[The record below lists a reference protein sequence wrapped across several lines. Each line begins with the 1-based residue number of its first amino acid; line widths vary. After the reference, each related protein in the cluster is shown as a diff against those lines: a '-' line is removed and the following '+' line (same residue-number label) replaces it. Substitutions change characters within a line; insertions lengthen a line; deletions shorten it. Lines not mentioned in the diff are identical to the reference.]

1 MISASGRHDAEEE
14 VRELVFK
21 QLPVEIR
28 MQLAYDHRWAYE
40 AFRQYMNMKL
50 GRLNSIN
57 TRI

>member
-14 VRELVFK
+14 ARELVSK